1 MIFRIALNPRASHRF
16 LGEKTLGKV
25 RTRKV
30 KTLSKTIA
38 ESYPDRVSTSFEEN
52 KKLVREVL
60 EGRFSKKL
68 SNRIAGYL
76 VTLKKL
82 ELKKQKAAAEAETP
96 EASSPEPQAE

>member
-1 MIFRIALNPRASHRF
+1 M
-16 LGEKTLGKV
+16 

-30 KTLSKTIA
+30 KTLSKTIY

-52 KKLVREVL
+52 KKLVREAL

-82 ELKKQKAAAEAETP
+82 ELKKEKAAAEAEPLET
-96 EASSPEPQAE
+96 SPAEPQTD